1 MRTTPL
7 AVAGFEDGKG
17 TGHGLEVGKDKDAD
31 SLPEAQE
38 EQSPACALMVS
49 LARPILDPKSRL

>member
-1 MRTTPL
+1 MRTTPP

-38 EQSPACALMVS
+38 EQSPA
-49 LARPILDPKSRL
+49 